1 MTKLPLI
8 LLPLFLF
15 ALAAA
20 NATLSVVNLDT
31 GEQLIGEILPQSSPA
46 VVMLRSPLL
55 GELKVPRARV
65 ISIRAKD
72 SKPAPVKSNSTPQ
85 GKRKE
90 VEELAIYEESIID
103 TLVNFRAPGYWS
115 GNMRL
120 GINLSQGDRKWEET
134 YVKGKL
140 EIDPKQSANFYR
152 FSGSYTYRQTERA
165 NGDEY
170 KSTDKYNAEF
180 IYRRSFF
187 ENWFTQNAL
196 GYRADR
202 VKKIDRE
209 VKVSA
214 GIGYQ
219 YKPSNR
225 FKFLLGGGGGVEER
239 DSNFVDSRT
248 DSSPFTNIFQEA
260 TWQPFKRTSFVQKF
274 SYYWNPKDSNQFNYV
289 LTSAV
294 RVRFTDLLGFEFS
307 YNKSFDNDLG
317 NSKAKDDAQ
326 WRNALVFYF

>member
-1 MTKLPLI
+1 MRKCQFT
-8 LLPLFLF
+8 LLPLFVF
-15 ALAAA
+15 ALASA
-20 NATLSVVNLDT
+20 NATFSVVALDT
-31 GEQLIGEILPQSSPA
+31 GEQLIGEILPQSSPV

-72 SKPAPVKSNSTPQ
+72 SKPSLVKPGSAAK
-85 GKRKE
+85 GKPKKP
-90 VEELAIYEESIID
+90 EESAINEE
-103 TLVNFRAPGYWS
+103 TLLETLLDLKAPGYWS

-120 GINLSQGDRKWEET
+120 GINLSQGDRKWQET
-134 YVKGKL
+134 YAKGKL
-140 EIDPKQSANFYR
+140 EIDPKQSPNFYR

-170 KSTDKYNAEF
+170 KTTDKYNAEF

-202 VKKIDRE
+202 VKGIDRE
-209 VKVSA
+209 VQVSA

-239 DSNFVDSRT
+239 DTNFGDSRT
-248 DSSPFTNIFQEA
+248 DSSSFANIFQEA
-260 TWQPFKRTSFVQKF
+260 IWRPFKRTSVVQKF
-274 SYYWNPKDSNQFNYV
+274 NYYWDQKDSNQFNYV
-289 LTSAV
+289 LTAAV
-294 RVRFTDLLGFEFS
+294 RVRFTELLGFELS

-317 NSKAKDDAQ
+317 KGKAKDDAQ

>member
-1 MTKLPLI
+1 MTKLPLA
-8 LLPLFLF
+8 LLALFIF
-15 ALAAA
+15 ALASA

-31 GEQLIGEILPQSSPA
+31 GEQLIGEILTQSSTIT
-46 VVMLRSPLL
+46 VVIRSPLL
-55 GELKVPRARV
+55 GEVKVPRARV

-72 SKPAPVKSNSTPQ
+72 SKPTLTKSNSAAK
-85 GKRKE
+85 GKPKK
-90 VEELAIYEESIID
+90 AEESVINEE
-103 TLVNFRAPGYWS
+103 TLLETLLDLKAPGYWS

-120 GINLSQGDRKWEET
+120 GTNLSQGDRKWQET
-134 YVKGKL
+134 YARGKL
-140 EIDPKQSANFYR
+140 EIDPKQSPNFYR
-152 FSGSYTYRQTERA
+152 FSGSYAYRQTERA

-170 KSTDKYNAEF
+170 KTTDKYNAEF

-202 VKKIDRE
+202 VKGIDRE
-209 VKVSA
+209 VQVSA
-214 GIGYQ
+214 GIGYK

-225 FKFLLGGGGGVEER
+225 FKFLLGGGGGVEEL
-239 DSNFVDSRT
+239 DANFGDPRT
-248 DSSPFTNIFQEA
+248 YSSPFANIFQEA
-260 TWQPFKRTSFVQKF
+260 TWRPFKRTSVVQKF

-289 LTSAV
+289 LTAAV

-317 NSKAKDDAQ
+317 NSEAKDDTQ

>member
-1 MTKLPLI
+1 MTKLSLI

-20 NATLSVVNLDT
+20 HASLSVVELDT
-31 GEQLIGEILPQSSPA
+31 GEQLIGEILPQSSS
-46 VVMLRSPLL
+46 VVVILRSPLL

-72 SKPAPVKSNSTPQ
+72 SKPPLVKPSAAAK
-85 GKRKE
+85 GKPKK
-90 VEELAIYEESIID
+90 AEESAINEE
-103 TLVNFRAPGYWS
+103 TLLESLLDFKAPSYWS

-120 GINLSQGDRKWEET
+120 GINLSQGDRKWHET
-134 YVKGKL
+134 YAKGRL
-140 EIDPKQSANFYR
+140 EIDPRQSPNFYR
-152 FSGSYTYRQTERA
+152 FSGAYTYRQTERA

-187 ENWFTQNAL
+187 ESWFTQNAL
-196 GYRADR
+196 GYRADQI
-202 VKKIDRE
+202 KGIDRE
-209 VKVSA
+209 VQVSA
-214 GIGYQ
+214 GIGYE

-225 FKFLLGGGGGVEER
+225 FKCILGGSAGVEEFEA
-239 DSNFVDSRT
+239 NFENARAGL
-248 DSSPFTNIFQEA
+248 SPVANIFQEA
-260 TWQPFKRTSFVQKF
+260 TWRPLNRTSVVQKF
-274 SYYWNPKDSNQFNYV
+274 SYYWNPKDLNQFNYV
-289 LTSAV
+289 LTASI
-294 RVRFTDLLGFEFS
+294 RVRLTDLLGFEFS

-317 NSKAKDDAQ
+317 NSGAKDDAQ

>member
-1 MTKLPLI
+1 MTKLPLT
-8 LLPLFLF
+8 LLALFIF
-15 ALAAA
+15 ALAVA
-20 NATLSVVNLDT
+20 NATLSVVDLDT
-31 GEQLIGEILPQSSPA
+31 GEQLIGEILPQSSPV

-65 ISIRAKD
+65 ISIRTKD
-72 SKPAPVKSNSTPQ
+72 SKPLLVKPSSAAK
-85 GKRKE
+85 GKPKKA
-90 VEELAIYEESIID
+90 EESAIYEETVLE
-103 TLVNFRAPGYWS
+103 TLLDLKAPGYWS

-120 GINLSQGDRKWEET
+120 GINLSQGDRKWQET
-134 YVKGKL
+134 YARGKL
-140 EIDPKQSANFYR
+140 EIDPKQSPNFYR

-170 KSTDKYNAEF
+170 NSTNKYNAEF

-202 VKKIDRE
+202 VKGIDRE
-209 VKVSA
+209 VQVSA
-214 GIGYQ
+214 GIGFQ

-225 FKFLLGGGGGVEER
+225 FKFLLGGGAGVEEL
-239 DSNFVDSRT
+239 DANFGDSRA
-248 DSSPFTNIFQEA
+248 DSSPFANIFQEA
-260 TWQPFKRTSFVQKF
+260 TWRPFNRTSVVQKF

-289 LTSAV
+289 LTAAV

-317 NSKAKDDAQ
+317 NSEAKDDAQ

>member
-15 ALAAA
+15 ALASA
-20 NATLSVVNLDT
+20 NATLSVVDLDT
-31 GEQLIGEILPQSSPA
+31 GEQLIGEILPQSSPV

-72 SKPAPVKSNSTPQ
+72 SKPLLVKPSSAAK
-85 GKRKE
+85 GKPKK
-90 VEELAIYEESIID
+90 AEESAINEE
-103 TLVNFRAPGYWS
+103 TLLETLLDLKAPGYWS

-120 GINLSQGDRKWEET
+120 GINLSQGDRKWQET
-134 YVKGKL
+134 YARGKL
-140 EIDPKQSANFYR
+140 EIDPKQSPNFYR

-202 VKKIDRE
+202 VKGIDRE
-209 VKVSA
+209 VQVSA

-225 FKFLLGGGGGVEER
+225 FKFLLGGGAGVEEL
-239 DSNFVDSRT
+239 DANFGDSRA
-248 DSSPFTNIFQEA
+248 DSSPFANIFQEA
-260 TWQPFKRTSFVQKF
+260 TWRPFKRTSVVQKF

-289 LTSAV
+289 LTAAV

-317 NSKAKDDAQ
+317 NSEAKDDAQ

>member
-1 MTKLPLI
+1 MTKRPLALI
-8 LLPLFLF
+8 LLFLF
-15 ALAAA
+15 ALAVA
-20 NATLSVVNLDT
+20 NASLSVVDLDT
-31 GEQLIGEILPQSSPA
+31 GEQLIGEILPQSSPV

-72 SKPAPVKSNSTPQ
+72 SKPPLVKPSAAAK
-85 GKRKE
+85 GKPKKA
-90 VEELAIYEESIID
+90 EE
-103 TLVNFRAPGYWS
+103 TLLETLLDLKAPGDWS

-120 GINLSQGDRKWEET
+120 GINLSQGDRKWQET
-134 YVKGKL
+134 YAKGKL
-140 EIDPKQSANFYR
+140 EIDPKQSPNFYR
-152 FSGSYTYRQTERA
+152 LSGSYTYRQSERA

-202 VKKIDRE
+202 VKGIDRE
-209 VKVSA
+209 VQVSA

-225 FKFLLGGGGGVEER
+225 FKFLLGGGAGVEKLDAKFG
-239 DSNFVDSRT
+239 DSPT
-248 DSSPFTNIFQEA
+248 DSAPFTNIFQEA
-260 TWQPFKRTSFVQKF
+260 TWRPFKRTSVVQKF
-274 SYYWNPKDSNQFNYV
+274 SYYWNPKDLNQFNYV
-289 LTSAV
+289 LTAAV
-294 RVRFTDLLGFEFS
+294 RVRFTELLGFEFS

-317 NSKAKDDAQ
+317 NSKTKDDAQ

>member
-15 ALAAA
+15 ALASA
-20 NATLSVVNLDT
+20 NATLSVVDLDT
-31 GEQLIGEILPQSSPA
+31 GEQLIGEILTQSSTIT
-46 VVMLRSPLL
+46 VVIRSPLL
-55 GELKVPRARV
+55 GEVKVPRARV
-65 ISIRAKD
+65 ISIRAQD
-72 SKPAPVKSNSTPQ
+72 SKPPFVKSSFAAK
-85 GKRKE
+85 GKPKK
-90 VEELAIYEESIID
+90 AEESAINEKMLLE
-103 TLVNFRAPGYWS
+103 TLLDLKAPGYWS

-134 YVKGKL
+134 YARGKL
-140 EIDPKQSANFYR
+140 EIDPKQSPSFYR
-152 FSGSYTYRQTERA
+152 LSGSYTYRQTERA

-202 VKKIDRE
+202 VKGIDRE
-209 VKVSA
+209 VQVSA

-225 FKFLLGGGGGVEER
+225 FKFLLGGGAGVEEL
-239 DSNFVDSRT
+239 DANFGDSRA
-248 DSSPFTNIFQEA
+248 DSSPFANIFQEA
-260 TWQPFKRTSFVQKF
+260 TWRPFKRTSVVQKF

-289 LTSAV
+289 LTAAV
-294 RVRFTDLLGFEFS
+294 RVRFTELLGFEFS
-307 YNKSFDNDLG
+307 FNKSFDNDLG
-317 NSKAKDDAQ
+317 NSAAKDDAQ

>member
-15 ALAAA
+15 ALASA
-20 NATLSVVNLDT
+20 NATLSVVDLDT
-31 GEQLIGEILPQSSPA
+31 GEQLIGEILTQSSTIT
-46 VVMLRSPLL
+46 VVIRSPLL
-55 GELKVPRARV
+55 GELKVPRARI
-65 ISIRAKD
+65 ISIRAQD
-72 SKPAPVKSNSTPQ
+72 SKPPLVKSSFAAK
-85 GKRKE
+85 GKPKK
-90 VEELAIYEESIID
+90 AEESAID
-103 TLVNFRAPGYWS
+103 EETLLETLLDLKAPGYWS

-134 YVKGKL
+134 YARGKL
-140 EIDPKQSANFYR
+140 EIDPKQSPSFYR
-152 FSGSYTYRQTERA
+152 LSGSYTYRQTERA

-202 VKKIDRE
+202 VKGIDRE
-209 VKVSA
+209 VQVSA

-225 FKFLLGGGGGVEER
+225 FKFLLGGGAGVEEL
-239 DSNFVDSRT
+239 DANFGDSRT
-248 DSSPFTNIFQEA
+248 DSSPFANIFQEA
-260 TWQPFKRTSFVQKF
+260 TWRPFKRTSVVQKF

-289 LTSAV
+289 LTAAV
-294 RVRFTDLLGFEFS
+294 RMRFTELLGFEFS
-307 YNKSFDNDLG
+307 FNKSFDNDLG

>member
-15 ALAAA
+15 ALASA
-20 NATLSVVNLDT
+20 NATLSVVDLDT
-31 GEQLIGEILPQSSPA
+31 GEQLIGEILTQSSTIT
-46 VVMLRSPLL
+46 VVIRSPLL
-55 GELKVPRARV
+55 GELKVPRARI
-65 ISIRAKD
+65 ISMRAQD
-72 SKPAPVKSNSTPQ
+72 SKPPLVKSSFAAK
-85 GKRKE
+85 GKPKK
-90 VEELAIYEESIID
+90 AEESAID
-103 TLVNFRAPGYWS
+103 EETLLETLLDLKAPGYWS

-134 YVKGKL
+134 YARGKI
-140 EIDPKQSANFYR
+140 EIDPKQSPSFYR
-152 FSGSYTYRQTERA
+152 VSGSYTYRQTERA

-202 VKKIDRE
+202 VKGIDRE
-209 VKVSA
+209 VQVSA

-225 FKFLLGGGGGVEER
+225 FKFLLGGGAGVEEL
-239 DSNFVDSRT
+239 DANFGDSRA
-248 DSSPFTNIFQEA
+248 DSSPFANIFQEA
-260 TWQPFKRTSFVQKF
+260 TWRPFKRTSVVQKF

-294 RVRFTDLLGFEFS
+294 RVRFTDLLGFELS

>member
-15 ALAAA
+15 TLASA
-20 NATLSVVNLDT
+20 NAPLSVVDLDT
-31 GEQLIGEILPQSSPA
+31 GEQLIGEILTQSSTIT
-46 VVMLRSPLL
+46 VVIRSPLL
-55 GELKVPRARV
+55 GEVKVPRARV

-72 SKPAPVKSNSTPQ
+72 SKPPLTKSNSAAK
-85 GKRKE
+85 GKPKK
-90 VEELAIYEESIID
+90 AEESAINEE
-103 TLVNFRAPGYWS
+103 TLLETLLDLKAPGYWS

-120 GINLSQGDRKWEET
+120 GINLSQGDRKWQET
-134 YVKGKL
+134 YARGKL
-140 EIDPKQSANFYR
+140 EIDPKQSPNFYR

-165 NGDEY
+165 NGDEH

-196 GYRADR
+196 GYRAVR
-202 VKKIDRE
+202 VKGIDRE
-209 VKVSA
+209 VQVSA

-225 FKFLLGGGGGVEER
+225 FKVLLGGGAGVEEL
-239 DSNFVDSRT
+239 DANFGDSRA
-248 DSSPFTNIFQEA
+248 DSSPFANIFQEA
-260 TWQPFKRTSFVQKF
+260 TWRPFKRTSVVQKF

-289 LTSAV
+289 LTAAV

-317 NSKAKDDAQ
+317 NSEAKDDAQ

>member
-1 MTKLPLI
+1 MIKLPLI

-15 ALAAA
+15 ALAVA
-20 NATLSVVNLDT
+20 NATLSVVDLDT
-31 GEQLIGEILPQSSPA
+31 GEQLIGEILPQSSPV

-72 SKPAPVKSNSTPQ
+72 SKPPLVKPSSGAK
-85 GKRKE
+85 GKPKKA
-90 VEELAIYEESIID
+90 EESAIYEETVLE
-103 TLVNFRAPGYWS
+103 TLLDLKAPGYWS

-120 GINLSQGDRKWEET
+120 GINLSQGDRKWQET
-134 YVKGKL
+134 YARGKL
-140 EIDPKQSANFYR
+140 EIDPMQSPNFYR

-165 NGDEY
+165 NGDDY
-170 KSTDKYNAEF
+170 NSTNKYNAEF

-202 VKKIDRE
+202 IKGIDRE
-209 VKVSA
+209 VQVSA
-214 GIGYQ
+214 GIGFQ

-225 FKFLLGGGGGVEER
+225 FKFLLGGGAGVEEL
-239 DSNFVDSRT
+239 DANFGDSRA
-248 DSSPFTNIFQEA
+248 DSSPFANIFQEA
-260 TWQPFKRTSFVQKF
+260 TWRPFKRTSVVQKF

-289 LTSAV
+289 LTTAV

-317 NSKAKDDAQ
+317 NSEAKDDAQ

>member
-15 ALAAA
+15 ALASA
-20 NATLSVVNLDT
+20 NATLSVVDLDT
-31 GEQLIGEILPQSSPA
+31 GEQLIGEILTQSSTIT
-46 VVMLRSPLL
+46 VVIRSPLL
-55 GELKVPRARV
+55 GEVKVPRARV
-65 ISIRAKD
+65 ISIRAQD
-72 SKPAPVKSNSTPQ
+72 SKPPFVKSSFAAK
-85 GKRKE
+85 GKPKK
-90 VEELAIYEESIID
+90 AEESAINEKMLLE
-103 TLVNFRAPGYWS
+103 TLLDLKAPGYWS

-134 YVKGKL
+134 YARGKL
-140 EIDPKQSANFYR
+140 EIDPKQSPSFYR
-152 FSGSYTYRQTERA
+152 LSGSYTYRQTERA

-180 IYRRSFF
+180 IYRRSLF

-202 VKKIDRE
+202 VKGIDRE
-209 VKVSA
+209 VQVSA

-225 FKFLLGGGGGVEER
+225 FKFLLGGGAGVEEL
-239 DSNFVDSRT
+239 DANFGDSRA
-248 DSSPFTNIFQEA
+248 DSSPFANIFQEA
-260 TWQPFKRTSFVQKF
+260 TWRPFKRTSVVQKF

-289 LTSAV
+289 LTAAV
-294 RVRFTDLLGFEFS
+294 RVRFTELLGFEFS
-307 YNKSFDNDLG
+307 FNKSFDNDLG
-317 NSKAKDDAQ
+317 NSEAKDDTQ